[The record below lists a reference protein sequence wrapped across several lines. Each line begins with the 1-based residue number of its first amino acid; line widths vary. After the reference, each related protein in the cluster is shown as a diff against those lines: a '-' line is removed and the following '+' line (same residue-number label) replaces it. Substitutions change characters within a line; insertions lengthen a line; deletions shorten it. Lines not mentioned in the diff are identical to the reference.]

1 MKIRSTTDEDLD
13 VYVDTVHAAF
23 GHFPETPVEGGGLWW
38 SALEME
44 RCLLALTADGR
55 PVGTAGAY
63 AFELTLPGEAVVPV
77 SGVTSVGVLPSHRR
91 QGVLSAM
98 MRHQLGD
105 VRARGEFLAV
115 LLASEAPIYGRFG
128 YGPAT
133 YTARLTVPRHRAAL
147 AAPRAR
153 GLSGAPASA
162 SASASA
168 DGVGSGSVEVLRRD
182 TCGEILEEVYDRY
195 RRAQPGALSRP
206 HRWWDVRAGQPPIS
220 PAPRY
225 IAVHRNADGVPDGYA
240 SYSIESG
247 TLTVDETI
255 TTDDTVFTA
264 LARFALEHDLVS
276 QVVFKH
282 VPPEHPLRRQLA
294 DFRAGE
300 VGGHTDWLW
309 VRLLDVPGA
318 LTARG
323 WFMDGELVLDV
334 EDPFL
339 GERGRYLL
347 TVRDGQADCV
357 PTDRE
362 PDLSLDVGDLGSVY
376 LGGTAPSTLVRAG
389 HIRAHRPGA
398 AALADALFRAE
409 RAPHC
414 LHWF

>member
-23 GHFPETPVEGGGLWW
+23 GHFPEAPVEGGGLWW

-44 RCLLALTADGR
+44 RCLLALAADGR

-63 AFELTLPGEAVVPV
+63 GFELTLPGEAVVPV

-147 AAPRAR
+147 AVPRAR
-153 GLSGAPASA
+153 GLAGAPAA
-162 SASASA
+162 GAG
-168 DGVGSGSVEVLRRD
+168 DGSVEVLRRD
-182 TCGEILEEVYDRY
+182 ECGEILEEVYDRY
-195 RRAQPGALSRP
+195 RRTQPGALSRP
-206 HRWWDVRAGQPPIS
+206 HRWWDLRAGQPPIS

-225 IAVHRNADGVPDGYA
+225 IAVHRDADGVPDGYA
-240 SYSIESG
+240 SYAIESG

-255 TTDDTVFTA
+255 STDDTVFTA

-276 QVVFKH
+276 QVVFRH

-300 VGGHTDWLW
+300 VGGYTDWLW
-309 VRLLDVPGA
+309 VRLLDIPGA

-347 TVRDGQADCV
+347 TVRGGRADCV

-409 RAPHC
+409 RSPHC